1 MHDYLLM
8 HDYLVIY
15 SHGYILEAVH
25 ILISRRAKLLEQKII
40 MNK

>member
-1 MHDYLLM
+1 MHDYLLI

-25 ILISRRAKLLEQKII
+25 IFNILTH
-40 MNK
+40 